1 MKSRKEDKMKVAA
14 LFSGGKDSCYAL
26 YKILIKDMELVSLI
40 LVHPEN
46 PHSWM
51 FHETNLNWSK
61 LQAEAIGKP
70 LAIVKTVGRKEEE
83 IKDLEKC
90 LAKLITDYS
99 INAVISGAIASR
111 YQKERIDKLCD
122 KFGIDNITPLWG
134 MDQADL
140 LKEEIKSGFE
150 IVITSCNALGFNKK
164 WLGRLIDLECFE
176 ELISL
181 NEKYGVNIAG
191 EGGEYETFVV
201 DGPLFKRRIRI
212 LEIEKIWSDYSGKII
227 IKDAKLENKD

>member
-1 MKSRKEDKMKVAA
+1 MKVAV

-26 YKILIKDMELVSLI
+26 YKEMKNNIDVISLI
-40 LVHPEN
+40 LVNPRN

-61 LQAEAIGKP
+61 LQAKAIGKP
-70 LAIVKTVGRKEEE
+70 LTIVKTVGRKEEE
-83 IKDLEKC
+83 LKDLEKC
-90 LAKLITDYS
+90 LAKLITDYD

-111 YQKERIDKLCD
+111 YQKERIDNLCN
-122 KFGIDNITPLWG
+122 KFGIENVAPLWG

-140 LKEEIKSGFE
+140 LKEEIKSGFK
-150 IVITSCNALGFNKK
+150 IVITSCNALGFNEE
-164 WLGRLIDLECFE
+164 WLGRLIDLECLE

-201 DGPLFKRRIRI
+201 DGPFFKRRIRI
-212 LEIEKIWSDYSGKII
+212 LEIERKWSDYSGQII
-227 IKDAKLENKD
+227 IKDVKLEKKN